1 MFKILDAS
9 KHRGG
14 TRVRFVAGERA
25 RRDYD
30 WRVKEIA
37 KVSALFSAKPN
48 EIAKAAENFIEE
60 GKAKDQKT
68 AQRTDRYLQFV
79 AAGLKPENGVVTVFE
94 EDLTPFELKRF
105 AGMLKEKFPSDAVGV
120 FSSID
125 GGFNYVIASSD
136 PELPKISKSL
146 NGQLNGRGGGR
157 DGMVQGTYRADKSAV
172 EEAFR
177 ETFSK

>member
-60 GKAKDQKT
+60 GKANDQKT
-68 AQRTDRYLQFV
+68 AQRTDRYLSLSQPV
-79 AAGLKPENGVVTVFE
+79 SSRKT
-94 EDLTPFELKRF
+94 EL
-105 AGMLKEKFPSDAVGV
+105 S
-120 FSSID
+120 
-125 GGFNYVIASSD
+125 
-136 PELPKISKSL
+136 
-146 NGQLNGRGGGR
+146 Q
-157 DGMVQGTYRADKSAV
+157 
-172 EEAFR
+172 
-177 ETFSK
+177 FSKKI

>member
-60 GKAKDQKT
+60 GKAKDQKPH
-68 AQRTDRYLQFV
+68 RER
-79 AAGLKPENGVVTVFE
+79 
-94 EDLTPFELKRF
+94 
-105 AGMLKEKFPSDAVGV
+105 
-120 FSSID
+120 ID
-125 GGFNYVIASSD
+125 
-136 PELPKISKSL
+136 
-146 NGQLNGRGGGR
+146 
-157 DGMVQGTYRADKSAV
+157 
-172 EEAFR
+172 
-177 ETFSK
+177 TFSLSQPVSSRKTELSQFSKKI

>member
-1 MFKILDAS
+1 
-9 KHRGG
+9 
-14 TRVRFVAGERA
+14 
-25 RRDYD
+25 
-30 WRVKEIA
+30 
-37 KVSALFSAKPN
+37 LFSAKPN

-79 AAGLKPENGVVTVFE
+79 AAGLKPENGVITVFE

-105 AGMLKEKFPSDAVGV
+105 AGMLKEKFPNDAVGV